1 MECTLE
7 GASMPLKETDL
18 KSLEACRRVFRQ
30 DAQTIRTGTALRFW
44 IYQKVG
50 VEKETFDLFPVLM
63 DNRWIRDFMTKS
75 GNAILCHGICRMAGD
90 GRAFIFETES
100 EGLNSGV
107 LNVLKKAVGTLMNT
121 EVGVR
126 VVSAP
131 AKRPV

>member
-1 MECTLE
+1 
-7 GASMPLKETDL
+7 MPLQEADF
-18 KSLEACRRVFRQ
+18 KSLEACRRAFKQ

-63 DNRWIRDFMTKS
+63 DNRWVRNVMARS
-75 GNAILCHGICRMAGD
+75 GSEVLCTGICRMSGD

-100 EGLNSGV
+100 EGLHAGV
-107 LNVLKKAVGTLMNT
+107 LGVLKKAVGSLLNT
-121 EVGVR
+121 QEVAVR

-131 AKRPV
+131 ARRPA

>member
-1 MECTLE
+1 
-7 GASMPLKETDL
+7 MPLKETDL
-18 KSLEACRRVFRQ
+18 KSLEACRRAFRQ

-63 DNRWIRDFMTKS
+63 DNRWIRDVMTKS
-75 GNAILCHGICRMAGD
+75 GSAVLCDGICRMTPD

-100 EGLNSGV
+100 QGLSAGV
-107 LNVLKKAVGTLMNT
+107 LNVLKKAVGSLMNSP
-121 EVGVR
+121 EVAVR

-131 AKRPV
+131 VRRPH